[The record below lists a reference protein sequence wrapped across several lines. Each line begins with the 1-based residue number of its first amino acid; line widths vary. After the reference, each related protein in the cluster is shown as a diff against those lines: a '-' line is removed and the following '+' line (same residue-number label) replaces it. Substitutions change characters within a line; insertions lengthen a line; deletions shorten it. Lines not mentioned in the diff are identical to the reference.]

1 MVYDTI
7 AVHAAKLQFSDNIF
21 RSLNARKPRCVVDYS
36 SAPRS
41 RHVRKSRGGR
51 LEDLY
56 SGYVL
61 CYEEQ
66 TLACLYPWESL
77 DTVPGSA

>member
-1 MVYDTI
+1 MVYDTMP
-7 AVHAAKLQFSDNIF
+7 VHAAKLQFSDNIF
-21 RSLNARKPRCVVDYS
+21 RPLNARKPRCVVNYS
-36 SAPRS
+36 SASRS
-41 RHVRKSRGGR
+41 RHVRRPRGGR

-66 TLACLYPWESL
+66 ALACLYP
-77 DTVPGSA
+77 